1 MESKKFSWKN
11 PKFYSGENIVY
22 AFILYSA
29 VKTLEMRYE
38 NKMEKLDDEA
48 KKQDEWSHFYGSV
61 LIIYA
66 TEKYYGIFSA
76 VRYANL

>member
-1 MESKKFSWKN
+1 MMESKKFSWKN

-48 KKQDEWSHFYGSV
+48 KKKDE
-61 LIIYA
+61 
-66 TEKYYGIFSA
+66 
-76 VRYANL
+76 